1 MKAKLRDTLRDTAAK
16 RCRGGF
22 TLVELLVVVAI
33 IGVLAAILLP
43 ALARVREAARRSS
56 CANNLKQWGL
66 IYSLYSSESAGNR
79 LPRVQMVFDTVD
91 FAAAPCIMS
100 IYPEYLT
107 DPSLLICPSD
117 PNDTVATLQDENGDW
132 NITVSSRDGGS
143 LGEIGASYAY
153 WGWLWDKLDDDA
165 PTAPLGSFA
174 AIIGGSPAT
183 LSPVQFAQAFQSLV
197 QGIIDTQSIAPADE
211 DLPIASP
218 GQGNG
223 GSNMVFRLREGI
235 ERFLITD
242 INNPAVA
249 ATATSDIWIMH
260 DLFSTRLND
269 FNHAPGGANILYL
282 DGHVEFRRYP
292 GDPPLSRRFAGVVG
306 GLL

>member
-1 MKAKLRDTLRDTAAK
+1 MNGGQTPYSRSR
-16 RCRGGF
+16 GF
-22 TLVELLVVVAI
+22 TLVELLVVIAI

-43 ALARVREAARRSS
+43 ALARAREAARRAS
-56 CANNLKQWGL
+56 CQNNLKQWGL
-66 IYSLYSSESAGNR
+66 IFRMYADESRGNR

-91 FAAAPCIMS
+91 FAAAPDLFS
-100 IYPEYLT
+100 IYPDYLT
-107 DPSLLICPSD
+107 DPSIFICPSD
-117 PNDTVATLQDENGDW
+117 PNDTVATLQDANGNW

-153 WGWLWDKLDDDA
+153 WGWLLDKLDDDA

-183 LSPVQFAQAFQSLV
+183 PSPVQFANLFQSLV
-197 QGIIDTQSIAPADE
+197 QGIIDSQSIAPVDQ
-211 DLPIASP
+211 DLPIATP

-223 GSNMVFRLREGI
+223 GTNQVFRLREGV
-235 ERFLITD
+235 ERFLIAD
-242 INNPAVA
+242 INNPAA
-249 ATATSDIWIMH
+249 SATAQSMVWIMH
-260 DLFSTRLND
+260 DLFSTRLSD
-269 FNHAPGGANILYL
+269 FNHAPGGANILHL

-292 GDPPLSRRFAGVVG
+292 GDAPLSRRFAGVVG

>member
-1 MKAKLRDTLRDTAAK
+1 MRVRPNTGRGTRTRD
-16 RCRGGF
+16 GF
-22 TLVELLVVVAI
+22 TLVELLVVIAI
-33 IGVLAAILLP
+33 IGVLAGVLLP
-43 ALARVREAARRSS
+43 ALARAREAARRAS
-56 CANNLKQWGL
+56 CMNNLKQWGL
-66 IYSLYSSESAGNR
+66 LFKMYSSEARGNL

-91 FAAAPCIMS
+91 FAAAPDLFS

-107 DPSLLICPSD
+107 DPAMFICPSD
-117 PNDTVATLQDENGDW
+117 PNDTVATLQDADGNW

-165 PTAPLGSFA
+165 PTIPLGSFA

-183 LSPVQFAQAFQSLV
+183 PSPVQFANAFQSLV
-197 QGIIDTQSIAPADE
+197 QGIIDAQSIAPADS
-211 DLPIASP
+211 DLPIATR

-223 GSNMVFRLREGI
+223 GSNLVYRLREGI

-242 INNPAVA
+242 INNPAA
-249 ATATSDIWIMH
+249 SAQSQSDIWIMH
-260 DLFSTRLND
+260 DLFSTRLLD
-269 FNHAPGGANILYL
+269 FNHAPGGANILYM
-282 DGHVEFRRYP
+282 DGHVSFERFP
-292 GDPPLSRRFAGVVG
+292 GEPPLSRRFAGVVG